1 MLDQQPHGV
10 LANAADFVKSI
21 PEGAA
26 QALRQYG
33 RGHQIEA
40 EFFNQPF
47 TGGPVEAGPDLPTG
61 LPLPQGKA
69 GEYGQAVGEA
79 IGNPLSYLGGGG
91 IGLKAAGAVLS
102 ALGGKAGEDTGLP
115 GGRLIGGVLGG
126 TTAAKA
132 LGPKTVKAAV
142 PTEAELRAAKDAGYA
157 EARNSG
163 VELDP
168 QKFAS
173 DFAARAERHLT
184 SSEKYAFTAGKDG
197 TAPRTLG
204 LLEQLQ
210 NPPEDAIVTAS
221 GLDTIRKQINDIAG
235 ETRDFKP
242 TADAKAAMVLKRLYA
257 DYLENVPEAHVVAGS
272 APDYAVAVGK
282 ANADNAAFRRVQN
295 FNQKIANAEEKSAGT
310 SGPSLANTLG
320 TEARQFL
327 RNPKAQRGYTPEE
340 VAAVKGINRGTLTS
354 NVLNQLGRGGA
365 GVVPLAIQLAS
376 AIPAA
381 AATGGASIIP
391 QAILAGSLYGA
402 RKLGERM
409 TAKQAQ
415 ALVDLLAK
423 RSPLYQQRLNALP
436 PPQPSAVPAAALRA
450 IAASQ

>member
-1 MLDQQPHGV
+1 MDLEIKQMCQHKITTVMLGPGRALLKGG
-10 LANAADFVKSI
+10 LAV
-21 PEGAA
+21 
-26 QALRQYG
+26 
-33 RGHQIEA
+33 
-40 EFFNQPF
+40 
-47 TGGPVEAGPDLPTG
+47 
-61 LPLPQGKA
+61 
-69 GEYGQAVGEA
+69 
-79 IGNPLSYLGGGG
+79 LGG
-91 IGLKAAGAVLS
+91 LGAQ
-102 ALGGKAGEDTGLP
+102 AGEDTGLP
-115 GGRLIGGVLGG
+115 GGRLAGAVLSSVAG
-126 TTAAKA
+126 AKA
-132 LGPKTVKAAV
+132 LGPKAVKAAI

-173 DFAARAERHLT
+173 DFAVPAAHHLT
-184 SSEKYAFTAGKDG
+184 QSEKYAFTGGKDG

-204 LLEQLQ
+204 LLERLQ
-210 NPPEDAIVTAS
+210 NPPDDAIVTAS
-221 GLDTIRKQINDIAG
+221 GLDTLRKQINDIAG

-242 TADAKAAMVLKRLYA
+242 TADAKAAMVLKRRFA
-257 DYLENVPEAHVVAGS
+257 DYLESIPEDHVLAGR
-272 APDYAVAVGK
+272 APDYALAVGK

-310 SGPSLANTLG
+310 SGPSLSNTLG

-327 RNPKAQRGYTPEE
+327 RNPKAQRGYAPEE

-354 NVLNQLGRGGA
+354 NTLNQLGRGGA
-365 GVVPLAIQLAS
+365 GVVPMMIQLAS

-415 ALVDLLAK
+415 APRGAACEAQPALSAAPQ
-423 RSPLYQQRLNALP
+423 RS
-436 PPQPSAVPAAALRA
+436 SAAAALRSPCSGNA
-450 IAASQ
+450 GDRGKPIGTS

>member
-1 MLDQQPHGV
+1 MPIFDFQAPDGRVHSVEGPAGATPEQAFAILQQHLGSKSPTFDAEGARKAGYPDAVIRGVQGALAAGYTPDEISAHLSQQPPPGYVLDKPRGMFDDIQATGAVKPQPGMFDDIQPTGGKLGTVQGPWTDYQKDPVVGPWTDYQKDPVIGVPAGYQLDQQPPHGV

-26 QALRQYG
+26 RALRQYG

-47 TGGPVEAGPDLPTG
+47 TGGAIEAGPDLPTG

-91 IGLKAAGAVLS
+91 VGLKAAGAVLS

-115 GGRLIGGVLGG
+115 GGQLIGGVLSG

-173 DFAARAERHLT
+173 DFAVSAAQHLT
-184 SSEKYAFTAGKDG
+184 QSEKYAFTGGKDG

-204 LLEQLQ
+204 LLERA
-210 NPPEDAIVTAS
+210 P
-221 GLDTIRKQINDIAG
+221 
-235 ETRDFKP
+235 KP
-242 TADAKAAMVLKRLYA
+242 SRRRNRHRFRPRYS
-257 DYLENVPEAHVVAGS
+257 P
-272 APDYAVAVGK
+272 K
-282 ANADNAAFRRVQN
+282 ANQRHRRRNKGLQTHRRR
-295 FNQKIANAEEKSAGT
+295 Q
-310 SGPSLANTLG
+310 SGN
-320 TEARQFL
+320 
-327 RNPKAQRGYTPEE
+327 
-340 VAAVKGINRGTLTS
+340 
-354 NVLNQLGRGGA
+354 
-365 GVVPLAIQLAS
+365 
-376 AIPAA
+376 
-381 AATGGASIIP
+381 
-391 QAILAGSLYGA
+391 GS
-402 RKLGERM
+402 
-409 TAKQAQ
+409 
-415 ALVDLLAK
+415 
-423 RSPLYQQRLNALP
+423 
-436 PPQPSAVPAAALRA
+436 
-450 IAASQ
+450 